1 MGKLLPVLI
10 ALAGLGA
17 GIGAGFALRP
27 APEAAG
33 AADAHG
39 SESAAEGAAADHGAA
54 SPDCVPADGH
64 TATAELPDPE
74 SLPAYVKLANQFVV
88 PLMGPD
94 RVRATVILTLSLE
107 VPQGSQDAVYA
118 IEPKLRDA
126 FLRVLFDHANAGGF
140 DGNFLNSAGLD
151 DLRDALLESAVT
163 SVGPAVKQVLIVDLV
178 KQEI

>member
-27 APEAAG
+27 APEAAETAG

-39 SESAAEGAAADHGAA
+39 AEGAAAEHGAA

-64 TATAELPDPE
+64 SVTAKLPDPA

-88 PLMGPD
+88 PLMDPD

-140 DGNFLNSAGLD
+140 DGNFLTSAGLD
-151 DLRDALLESAVT
+151 DLRDALLESAVA